1 MSIDLTATSACE
13 CSKGYVARV
22 CRMYNA
28 ERNYF
33 AGQLQQHGQAEVG
46 YFFGGGNTGK
56 DILTVNPY
64 SWKYGYP

>member
-1 MSIDLTATSACE
+1 
-13 CSKGYVARV
+13 
-22 CRMYNA
+22 MYNA
-28 ERNYF
+28 EHNDF

-46 YFFGGGNTGK
+46 YFFGGGNSGK